1 MAETFLAEPDP
12 VEPDRA
18 EPAKRTRRAHQP
30 M

>member
-1 MAETFLAEPDP
+1 MAETFLAEPDR